1 MYIKLSGKDGALHRL
16 GKEIQNVFQN
26 LFKQRGKWRRKALEV
41 APYYSDVAP
50 RATNARKQII
60 CMYDG
65 RMDHGG
71 IADRLRG
78 VISAYDVAKQMGY
91 DFRIYFDHP
100 FRLED
105 YLEPNLVD
113 WRIAKEELCYN
124 PEDAEAMFCG
134 SNGTWVEP
142 FFQRLWFKKRFREAN
157 KQLHVNTNAQLL
169 PRSKRY
175 GELFQELFRPS
186 ARLEQA
192 LDAQLQR
199 IVTSHHITNL
209 KSQASNL
216 KPQISSLK
224 PHYITIS
231 LRFIGLLNDFTERD
245 GKHIA
250 PEEQQRLMDR
260 CVAKIRELYDQRAQ
274 GKPVLLTSDSTRFL
288 RYAAERLDFVRYIP
302 GDVVHIDYQD
312 ATSDDINMKLFVD
325 MLMISRADEAF
336 LLQTGGMYNSGFPRR
351 AAQITGIPFH
361 HVRF

>member
-1 MYIKLSGKDGALHRL
+1 MYIKLSGKDGALHRT

-41 APYYSDVAP
+41 APYYSASAP
-50 RATNARKQII
+50 RATNQRKQII

-100 FRLED
+100 FRLEY

-142 FFQRLWFKKRFREAN
+142 FFQRLWFKKRFREAK
-157 KQLHVNTNAQLL
+157 KQLHVYTNALLL

-186 ARLEQA
+186 ARLQQA
-192 LDAQLQR
+192 LEAQLQSLTAPFSR
-199 IVTSHHITNL
+199 HPSPE
-209 KSQASNL
+209 SNL
-216 KPQISSLK
+216 PSPVTRHPS
-224 PHYITIS
+224 PYITIS
-231 LRFIGLLNDFTERD
+231 LRFIGLLGDFTERD

-260 CVAKIRELYDQRAQ
+260 CVAKISELHQQRAQ
-274 GKPVLLTSDSTRFL
+274 NKPVLLTSDSTRFL
-288 RYAAERLDFVRYIP
+288 RYAAERLNFVRYIP

-336 LLQTGGMYNSGFPRR
+336 LLQTGDMYNSGFPRR